1 MTTLTELVQ
10 AVRDMPDQH
19 EAYVRWADAWLADST
34 TAGPPP
40 AFTAWMAGTRSG
52 LLAQCAAN
60 HVGTAIVAS
69 AAADRAAEAAERC
82 DAAGDTPRA
91 SGQRKLAAERA
102 ATRDACIAA
111 ARKTLS
117 VCA

>member
-1 MTTLTELVQ
+1 MTTLTELVK
-10 AVRDMPDQH
+10 AVREMPDQH
-19 EAYVRWADAWLADST
+19 EEYIRWADAWLADST
-34 TAGPPP
+34 TAGSPP
-40 AFTAWMAGTRSG
+40 AFTAWLAESRSG
-52 LLAQCAAN
+52 LHAWSAAN
-60 HVGTAIVAS
+60 DVGMAVVAA
-69 AAADRAAEAAERC
+69 AAADAAAAAAERC
-82 DAAGDTPRA
+82 DAAGDTPLA